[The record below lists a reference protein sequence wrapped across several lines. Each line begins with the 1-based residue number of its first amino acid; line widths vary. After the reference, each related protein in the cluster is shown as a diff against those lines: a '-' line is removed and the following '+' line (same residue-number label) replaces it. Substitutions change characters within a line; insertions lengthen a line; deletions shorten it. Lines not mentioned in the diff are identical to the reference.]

1 MNKKKV
7 KIQVDFL
14 LSKNM
19 FNIILLTTKGRKGRI
34 TPTHPSFLLFKT
46 LIIQNHGAVPA
57 SVDG

>member
-34 TPTHPSFLLFKT
+34 TPTHPAFLLFTNTNYTKSRSC
-46 LIIQNHGAVPA
+46 PCKR
-57 SVDG
+57 